1 MGKGDHTKDRERDSR
16 KLQIIRQHASSVSR
30 ALWPSNI
37 QQSDA
42 LGKFAQRKKSSP
54 VIQTWNHLREYCAY
68 LRFRLLFLFSRASF
82 ACIDANTHSKLKH
95 QRGNEMKVAAKAP
108 LRTHARFESRH
119 SSSLPETPMPSEP
132 LIRVLETFDL
142 SQSDIEHFLNGE
154 ENQLVGT
161 HIKPIQ
167 SLTHVRQR

>member
-16 KLQIIRQHASSVSR
+16 KLQIIRHHASSVSR

-54 VIQTWNHLREYCAY
+54 VILTWNHLREYCAY
-68 LRFRLLFLFSRASF
+68 LRFRLLFLFSRATF
-82 ACIDANTHSKLKH
+82 AFIDSDTRNKRKYS
-95 QRGNEMKVAAKAP
+95 RGNEMKVAAKAP
-108 LRTHARFESRH
+108 LRPHARSESRH

-142 SQSDIEHFLNGE
+142 SHSDIEHFLNGD
-154 ENQLVGT
+154 ENQPV
-161 HIKPIQ
+161 PIQ
-167 SLTHVRQR
+167 HDRKAIAHRR